1 MPSYDQIIKLS
12 VTMDQSQST
21 KRASSITYDGPKE
34 TPTYA
39 WVILAV
45 IYIASVAAPLSQS
58 KIPPVMPVLME
69 AFNLSLASTG
79 LLMSVFAI
87 TGFLLALPA
96 GLILQRV
103 GLKVTGLIATGCLVI
118 GSVLGALAA
127 TSGMLL
133 FSRVVEGVGMGLIAV
148 AAPAA
153 IAMWF
158 PPHKQGT
165 PMGIWATWAPLGST
179 LMFVLAPWMADT
191 YGWQSIWWFS
201 AAFAL
206 LAFML
211 ALVFLRMPSGM
222 PTASLDTNKAAGEKL
237 LDLKLALANRDIWF
251 LAALFGLFNLA
262 LTAVSTYLPTF
273 LTTLRGYTMSSA
285 AFTASLPMIVVMLF
299 APLSGILSDK
309 IGSRK
314 ALFTWPLLAIAVLLP
329 LPFQVSSTLIP
340 FFMILNGMIVGA
352 VPTAAFSAAPE
363 IMRKP
368 ELAGLGLG
376 VISLGQSLGMFIG
389 PILFGGLVEQVNWTA
404 ASLAMFPFMLAA
416 FFFGRAVQVR

>member
-1 MPSYDQIIKLS
+1 MN
-12 VTMDQSQST
+12 QSQTSIP
-21 KRASSITYDGPKE
+21 SSNDSSHAQTVK
-34 TPTYA
+34 TPAYA

-45 IYIASVAAPLSQS
+45 AYIASVAAPLSQS

-69 AFNLSLASTG
+69 AFNLSLTSTG

-96 GLILQRV
+96 GLIIQRL
-103 GLKVTGLIATGCLVI
+103 GLKLTGLVATGCLVI
-118 GSVLGALAA
+118 GSVLGALAT
-127 TSGMLL
+127 TSEMLL

-158 PPHKQGT
+158 PPQKQGT
-165 PMGIWATWAPLGST
+165 PMGIWATWAPLGSI

-191 YGWQSIWWFS
+191 FGWQSIWWFS

-206 LAFML
+206 LAFGL
-211 ALVFLRMPSGM
+211 VLVFMRMPPGR
-222 PTASLDTNKAAGEKL
+222 PTDHQPYRNDGGTNPLDMKA
-237 LDLKLALANRDIWF
+237 ALANRGIWS

-273 LTTLRGYTMSSA
+273 LTTLRGYSMNSA
-285 AFTASLPMIVVMLF
+285 AFTASLPMMAVMIF
-299 APLSGILSDK
+299 APLAGFLSDK

-314 ALFTWPLLAIAVLLP
+314 ILFTWPLLAIAVLIP
-329 LPFQVSSTLIP
+329 LPFQVSNALIP
-340 FFMILNGMIVGA
+340 IMMILNGLIVSA
-352 VPTAAFSAAPE
+352 VPTAAFAAAPE

-376 VISLGQSLGMFIG
+376 VLSLGQSLGMFIG

-404 ASLAMFPFMLAA
+404 ASLAMVPFILAA
-416 FFFGRAVQVR
+416 FFFGRAIRVR

>member
-1 MPSYDQIIKLS
+1 MNQSQITQSSNIGS
-12 VTMDQSQST
+12 VDQSV
-21 KRASSITYDGPKE
+21 E

-45 IYIASVAAPLSQS
+45 AYIASVAAPLSQS

-69 AFNLSLASTG
+69 AFNLSLTSTG

-87 TGFLLALPA
+87 TGILLALPA
-96 GLILQRV
+96 GLILQRL

-118 GSVLGALAA
+118 GSVLGALAT

-133 FSRVVEGVGMGLIAV
+133 FSRSVEGVGMGLIAV
-148 AAPAA
+148 AAPTA

-158 PPHKQGT
+158 PPQKQGT
-165 PMGIWATWAPLGST
+165 PMGIWATWAPLGSI
-179 LMFVLAPWMADT
+179 LMFVLAPWMAGAF
-191 YGWQSIWWFS
+191 GWRSIWWFS

-206 LAFML
+206 LAFGL
-211 ALVFLRMPSGM
+211 VLVFMRMPPGI
-222 PTASLDTNKAAGEKL
+222 PTVSQLADKAAREKL
-237 LDLKLALANRDIWF
+237 LDVKHALANRDIWY
-251 LAALFGLFNLA
+251 LAALFGLFNLS

-273 LTTLRGYTMSSA
+273 LTTLRGYTMNSA
-285 AFTASLPMIVVMLF
+285 AFTASLPMIAVMIF
-299 APLSGILSDK
+299 APLAGILSDK

-314 ALFTWPLLAIAVLLP
+314 MLFTWPLLAIAVLIP
-329 LPFQVSSTLIP
+329 LPFQVSNALIP
-340 FFMILNGMIVGA
+340 IMMILNGLIVGA
-352 VPTAAFSAAPE
+352 VPTAVFSAAPE

-389 PILFGGLVEQVNWTA
+389 PILFGGLVEQFNWTA
-404 ASLAMFPFMLAA
+404 ASLAMFPFILVA